1 MNIEKLK
8 IKAEKGNLK
17 AIRELGKI
25 YYYGDH
31 KKGTPAQGIK
41 PKDPKKA
48 FKWWQIGASKGD
60 ADCLTYLGFC
70 YHMGDGT
77 VKNNFEAKKC
87 WQLASKKESSG
98 ASYNLGVFYENGW
111 AVRKDGKVAL
121 TYYKEN
127 INKKNINKKNPYY
140 NESLKGIARIYING
154 KGGVKIDNKEGI
166 KHYKLAAKSGDVRA
180 IFELANMYDK
190 KYSFERYNGIKKDSN
205 LAYKYYEQLSKKD
218 FTYGHILLG
227 EKLTDKIIENNYYT
241 KKDLRLLKII
251 KFKITNVFSE
261 FTAWSTMHGL
271 KRMGFPRDVTLG
283 LEKKLNKMI
292 SNIKKK
298 IVKINETIL

>member
-1 MNIEKLK
+1 MNIEELK
-8 IKAEKGNLK
+8 IKAKKGNLK

-60 ADCLTYLGFC
+60 VDCLTYLGFC

-87 WQLASKKESSG
+87 WQLASKKGSSG
-98 ASYNLGVFYENGW
+98 ASYNLGIFYENGW

-121 TYYKEN
+121 TYYKKN

-154 KGGVKIDNKEGI
+154 IGGVKVNTKEGI
-166 KHYKLAAKSGDVRA
+166 KHYKLAAKSGDIRA

-218 FTYGHILLG
+218 YIFGHILLA
-227 EKLTDKIIENNYYT
+227 EMLTDKIIANNYT

-251 KFKITNVFSE
+251 EFKAINKFTE
-261 FTAWSTMHGL
+261 HTAFFASL
-271 KRMGFPRDVTLG
+271 DLIRMGFPREVTLG
-283 LEKKLNKMI
+283 LEKILNKII
-292 SNIKKK
+292 SKIRKK
-298 IVKINETIL
+298 IVKINETIH